1 MSATSTA
8 TLAKHAVE
16 WSVVLSIAMILAGI
30 VGIIAPAAAGITVT
44 VLAGWLLIFSGTAH
58 LIFGWE
64 RRTTGVLGWELLV
77 GILYIVVGSYLLLH
91 IATAIAALTV
101 VLGIYLCIE
110 AILEFVL
117 AYRIRPLP
125 GSGWLAIDG
134 LVTLVLALLIWRRWS
149 APWAIGV
156 LIGISILFSGVS
168 RLALSLAA
176 RRVVANVR

>member
-8 TLAKHAVE
+8 TMARRAVE
-16 WSVVLSIAMILAGI
+16 WSVTLSIAMILAGI
-30 VGIIAPAAAGITVT
+30 AGIIAPAVAGITVT
-44 VLAGWLLIFSGTAH
+44 VLAGWLLIFSGIAH

-77 GILYIVVGSYLLLH
+77 GFLYAVVGCYLLSH
-91 IATAIAALTV
+91 IGAALAALTV
-101 VLGIYLCIE
+101 VLGIYLCAE

-117 AYRIRPLP
+117 AYRTRPLP

-134 LVTLVLALLIWRRWS
+134 LITLVLALLMWRTWS
-149 APWAIGV
+149 ASWAIGV
-156 LIGISILFSGVS
+156 LVGISILVSGIS

-176 RRVVANVR
+176 RRLVDNVR